1 MGIEWNGMEWEGE
14 RTEVRGWGKELAGF
28 LVRMWDVD
36 VDMDVDGRIL
46 RLAVAVA
53 PCREDGEG
61 EGDAREPLLFVL
73 WYEEAVKD
81 RDGAM
86 E

>member
-1 MGIEWNGMEWEGE
+1 MGRRENGGEGW
-14 RTEVRGWGKELAGF
+14 VKELAGF

>member
-1 MGIEWNGMEWEGE
+1 
-14 RTEVRGWGKELAGF
+14 
-28 LVRMWDVD
+28 
-36 VDMDVDGRIL
+36 MDVDGRIL
-46 RLAVAVA
+46 RLAVGVA

-61 EGDAREPLLFVL
+61 EGDAREPLLFVM